1 MVNEYEIKI
10 SITAYHDKDLSADEV
25 KELVKHY
32 VWSMTSELY
41 LDEGI
46 NLATLDMEVRQA
58 NFAVFGLILLA
69 FTVFS
74 KDEEQAGLL
83 MVAAMACFILAFIT
97 H

>member
-10 SITAYHDKDLSADEV
+10 NITAYHDKDLSADEV

-46 NLATLDMEVRQA
+46 NLATLDMEVR
-58 NFAVFGLILLA
+58 
-69 FTVFS
+69 
-74 KDEEQAGLL
+74 
-83 MVAAMACFILAFIT
+83 
-97 H
+97 